1 MKSYQAADKRL
12 TGRTPMRRKIG
23 NNTWLERRG
32 DDIAVRLHDTD
43 IVVYHPDGS
52 ITLDTGGW
60 FTVTTK
66 ARMNEHTEF
75 GVSSVRGEWQVA
87 VRNPAHHP
95 VPWPSDAEPEPYWLE
110 PVPFH
115 NGMTWHGDHWTGVP
129 EPDEIEAERAA
140 RKKLTREINAF
151 IKSIT
156 PERITHAWE
165 NPGGDCLMCRLEPG
179 VGGTDHLATHVEEDY
194 FHASLAYQAIKAA
207 NFNNPEFIMQMIY
220 ADAQYG
226 RVSDTLTS
234 SLRKYL
240 KRNLIEGV
248 AVR

>member
-1 MKSYQAADKRL
+1 MKSYQAADERL

-23 NNTWLERRG
+23 NNTWLKRRG

-43 IVVYHPDGS
+43 VVVYHPDGS

-66 ARMNEHTEF
+66 ARMNEHSPF

-87 VRNPAHHP
+87 LRNPAYYAN
-95 VPWPSDAEPEPYWLE
+95 PWPADAVPEPYWGLT
-110 PVPFH
+110 VPFH

-140 RKKLTREINAF
+140 RKKLTGEINAF
-151 IKSIT
+151 VKSIT
-156 PERITHAWE
+156 PEQITEAWT
-165 NPGGDCLMCRLEPG
+165 NTGGDCFICR
-179 VGGTDHLATHVEEDY
+179 VGETSCLLDHVDEHY
-194 FHASLAYQAIKAA
+194 FHAHLALRAIEAA
-207 NFNNPEFIMQMIY
+207 KFTNPEFIMQMIY

-226 RVSDTLTS
+226 RVSDTLTR

-248 AVR
+248 AVQ